1 MRNQRHHGGRR
12 HERGYVTIFILGL
25 ATTIFMVIAGTLQTH
40 RTLRA
45 WNQRHAEQ
53 LQERAATIAI
63 KP

>member
-1 MRNQRHHGGRR
+1 MRNQRHHDRRR

-45 WNQRHAEQ
+45 WNQRA
-53 LQERAATIAI
+53 
-63 KP
+63 